1 MNGWVSEWMK
11 KNGQTIQATNDTIK
25 HMGRENKQKSCVRLT
40 ETQRRSNR
48 HSTQIKT
55 SRQTGRP
62 SKKFPA
68 FHYKTRV
75 YCKITM
81 LWGLKCDDETA
92 LRTHS
97 NVEMCVSS
105 HYAIRRKHMQCNRR
119 EIKKKKC
126 NTFAWHDWRH
136 VHPFA
141 LIYSILQMPPYIT
154 LKLHIQCTAMCS
166 RHKKNGW
173 RWQIS
178 WEFIVYH
185 CASCVD
191 HTVVG
196 FYQWSCNILSVST

>member
-1 MNGWVSEWMK
+1 MNE
-11 KNGQTIQATNDTIK
+11 KNGQTYQATNDTIK

-48 HSTQIKT
+48 YSTQIKT
-55 SRQTGRP
+55 SRQTVRP

-119 EIKKKKC
+119 EIKKEMQHIC
-126 NTFAWHDWRH
+126 LAWLASCPSVRID
-136 VHPFA
+136 
-141 LIYSILQMPPYIT
+141 L
-154 LKLHIQCTAMCS
+154 LHIANATVYHTEIAHSVHCNVFST
-166 RHKKNGW
+166 RKNGW

>member
-1 MNGWVSEWMK
+1 MNGWVSAWMK

-92 LRTHS
+92 LQTDS

-119 EIKKKKC
+119 EIKKEMQHIC
-126 NTFAWHDWRH
+126 LAWLASCPSVRID
-136 VHPFA
+136 
-141 LIYSILQMPPYIT
+141 L
-154 LKLHIQCTAMCS
+154 LHIANAT
-166 RHKKNGW
+166 
-173 RWQIS
+173 
-178 WEFIVYH
+178 VYH
-185 CASCVD
+185 TEIAHSV
-191 HTVVG
+191 H
-196 FYQWSCNILSVST
+196 CNVF